1 MIATSRPPTGPDQGF
16 PGQRGSHVQGGGVV
30 GWPIEVRRGEDR
42 RPGPDL
48 RGDRGLTLVEI
59 LVVIAILGLAM
70 LVGTTNWQQWRQAR
84 RLEDEAGRIAALI
97 HQART
102 EARRASMPIDVF
114 IDAPARRLQADR
126 LGRSLAL
133 GEGVTLQATVA
144 ALGDRPRIV
153 LLPDGSSSGGDLV
166 LSGEGLPQV
175 RLTVS
180 WIDGEVRR
188 AQ

>member
-1 MIATSRPPTGPDQGF
+1 MIATSRPPNGPDQGS
-16 PGQRGSHVQGGGVV
+16 PGQPDSHVQGGDVV
-30 GWPIEVRRGEDR
+30 GWPIETSLDPRD
-42 RPGPDL
+42 
-48 RGDRGLTLVEI
+48 DRGLTLVEI

-133 GEGVTLQATVA
+133 GDGVTLQATVA
-144 ALGDRPRIV
+144 ALGDRPRII

-166 LSGEGLPQV
+166 LSGDGLPPL